1 MASITG
7 SANLSLQELGIRIG
21 RFKRGKYNAITDV
34 KGVKIGHITH
44 IKDDI
49 EIPETGEKS
58 SVRSG
63 LTAIIPCS
71 GNIYKR
77 RLVAGG
83 FVLNGI
89 GEITGLTQV
98 REWGWIE
105 TPILLTNTMSIGAVH
120 SGIVQHMIKS
130 NSDLGVKSG
139 VIIPVIGET
148 DDSYLNEVR
157 IPSVTER
164 DVPKAINGAQSGYVL
179 QGSIGAGTGMSTLG
193 FAGGIGTSSR
203 VLSEKHG
210 NYTIGVLVLSNFGN
224 MINFRLNGYP
234 LGEYLIKNKGYRK
247 YSPGSYGSIIVVVGT
262 DAPFLSSQLSR
273 IAKRAALGVGRAGS
287 FAASTSGEIM
297 IAFSTGNRVLREE
310 IGKKKN
316 LEINFISDSYTDP
329 FYEAVIEATE
339 EAILNSIFCSSGMKG
354 RSGHEMPHVPV
365 DTILK
370 LLSKKAI

>member
-1 MASITG
+1 
-7 SANLSLQELGIRIG
+7 
-21 RFKRGKYNAITDV
+21 
-34 KGVKIGHITH
+34 
-44 IKDDI
+44 
-49 EIPETGEKS
+49 
-58 SVRSG
+58 
-63 LTAIIPCS
+63 
-71 GNIYKR
+71 
-77 RLVAGG
+77 
-83 FVLNGI
+83 
-89 GEITGLTQV
+89 
-98 REWGWIE
+98 
-105 TPILLTNTMSIGAVH
+105 
-120 SGIVQHMIKS
+120 
-130 NSDLGVKSG
+130 
-139 VIIPVIGET
+139 
-148 DDSYLNEVR
+148 
-157 IPSVTER
+157 
-164 DVPKAINGAQSGYVL
+164 
-179 QGSIGAGTGMSTLG
+179 
-193 FAGGIGTSSR
+193 
-203 VLSEKHG
+203 
-210 NYTIGVLVLSNFGN
+210 